1 MRIIGGIHGG
11 RRLLAPSR
19 LPVRP
24 TTDMAKEA
32 LFNILNNRIEWSEVS
47 ALDLFT
53 GTGNISYEMASRGC
67 QSVTAVDQHRSCIS
81 FVRETAASLNL
92 EGIHTVM
99 GEATK
104 QLAYGTW
111 DVIFADPPYA
121 YDAYEALIEKVFSAD
136 ALHSTGLFVLE
147 HGPDQNFSEHANWSD
162 SRRYGGVYFSFFMH
176 DA

>member
-1 MRIIGGIHGG
+1 
-11 RRLLAPSR
+11 
-19 LPVRP
+19 
-24 TTDMAKEA
+24 
-32 LFNILNNRIEWSEVS
+32 
-47 ALDLFT
+47 
-53 GTGNISYEMASRGC
+53 
-67 QSVTAVDQHRSCIS
+67 
-81 FVRETAASLNL
+81 
-92 EGIHTVM
+92 M

-136 ALHSTGLFVLE
+136 ALHATGLFVLE
-147 HGPDQNFSEHANWSD
+147 HGPDQNFSEHAYWSD